1 MRISDWSSD
10 VCSSD
15 LLWVDVARFREAN
28 ADTLGA
34 RDAVDY
40 AIELDKTNSAA
51 LAFKANLVRGRQGLE
66 ASLDW
71 YADALAADPDN
82 ADALIDQAA
91 TFGDLGRYR
100 DMLAA
105 LRHAAPIVPRA
116 PRLYHLQAVL
126 APRAGQCPLLRS
138 LLPPTPAQLHPPP
151 PLLPP

>member
-15 LLWVDVARFREAN
+15 LLWVDVARFRDAG

-51 LAFKANLVRGRQGLE
+51 LAFKANLVRGAEGLE
-66 ASLDW
+66 ASLGW

-82 ADALIDQAA
+82 ADALIDQIGSASCR
-91 TFGDLGRYR
+91 GR
-100 DMLAA
+100 
-105 LRHAAPIVPRA
+105 V
-116 PRLYHLQAVL
+116 
-126 APRAGQCPLLRS
+126 GQS
-138 LLPPTPAQLHPPP
+138 I
-151 PLLPP
+151 

>member
-15 LLWVDVARFREAN
+15 LSSALWVDVARFREAN

-40 AIELDKTNSAA
+40 AIELDKANSAA

-66 ASLDW
+66 ASLSW

-91 TFGDLGRYR
+91 TLGDLGRYR

-105 LRHAAPIVPRA
+105 LRHAATIVPRD
-116 PRLYHLQAVL
+116 PRSSEEHTSELQSLMRTSYAVFCL
-126 APRAGQCPLLRS
+126 KKKK
-138 LLPPTPAQLHPPP
+138 
-151 PLLPP
+151 

>member
-91 TFGDLGRYR
+91 TFGVRGLYR

-105 LRHAAPIVPRA
+105 RRHAPTIVPRV
-116 PRLYHLQAVL
+116 PRPSPPPRVL
-126 APRAGQCPLLRS
+126 AA
-138 LLPPTPAQLHPPP
+138 PPGHHATTRRPP
-151 PLLPP
+151 